1 MWIELQ
7 ERFMKCV
14 IGSSGELKKEFDV
27 ASPGLCRV
35 NAALAITADGA
46 DMVDFRTIGENGA
59 IDPNGSGTAEK
70 TAPSADGSPCAQV
83 TLQNGRSGNICTA
96 PSR

>member
-1 MWIELQ
+1 
-7 ERFMKCV
+7 MKCV
-14 IGSSGELKKEFDV
+14 IGSPGELKKEFEV
-27 ASPGLCRV
+27 ANPGICRV
-35 NAALAITADGA
+35 TAALAITADGA
-46 DMVDFRTIGENGA
+46 DMVGFTTIGDSGA

-70 TAPSADGSPCAQV
+70 TAPAADGRSCAQV